1 MEDVEENKVI
11 KQMLAE
17 VIKGVNNILAL
28 GNETQRRVEA
38 LRDKLKR
45 ITNTQVKMGK
55 NITISAQDEP
65 MRKKVSRCTFCQV
78 DDH

>member
-28 GNETQRRVEA
+28 GNETRKESGGPKRRVGE
-38 LRDKLKR
+38 DY
-45 ITNTQVKMGK
+45 
-55 NITISAQDEP
+55 
-65 MRKKVSRCTFCQV
+65 
-78 DDH
+78 